1 MTGLPTAEVA
11 TNILNIRL
19 LLDSPTSSHLPN
31 LNHKMNMNGKTRSP
45 RASPLAQRTESSKQ
59 SQPQSQSQARNI
71 PHRNLKTTDQSTD
84 NDDIFTG
91 EETSSGLGNVS
102 DFDLFS
108 SPSPQRQREIRRSQ
122 RPRSRITLQ
131 EIRDEI
137 RDEEERD
144 WHADSSLQLQ
154 LETRARRQSQ
164 SQALD
169 QGACPTPEQR
179 PQPCQRNS
187 RANAGSG
194 SGNAGGGSRS
204 GNSVGYSHRQI
215 MRMANSPLSASL
227 LAALAE
233 K

>member
-1 MTGLPTAEVA
+1 
-11 TNILNIRL
+11 
-19 LLDSPTSSHLPN
+19 
-31 LNHKMNMNGKTRSP
+31 
-45 RASPLAQRTESSKQ
+45 
-59 SQPQSQSQARNI
+59 
-71 PHRNLKTTDQSTD
+71 
-84 NDDIFTG
+84 
-91 EETSSGLGNVS
+91 VS

-122 RPRSRITLQ
+122 RPRSGITLQ
-131 EIRDEI
+131 EIRDGI
-137 RDEEERD
+137 SDEEERD
-144 WHADSSLQLQ
+144 RHADPSLQLQ

-169 QGACPTPEQR
+169 QGACPTSEQR

-204 GNSVGYSHRQI
+204 GKSVGYNHRQI